1 MDKLIYTIDAA
12 AGIVRLEY
20 QASPDWPEMQE
31 TLERV
36 LADPAHR
43 PGMGI
48 LVDRSHVDTP
58 QTVGYIRQIMAYVR
72 KHQAK
77 FGDARWGLVVRG
89 AGPEGMGKLAQVLG
103 EDIPSMD
110 LELFDNAA
118 EAEAWLRSKPGAR

>member
-1 MDKLIYTIDAA
+1 MDKLTYTIDIPAR
-12 AGIVRLEY
+12 IVRLDY

-31 TLERV
+31 VLERL
-36 LADPAHR
+36 LADPSHR

-48 LVDRSHVDTP
+48 LADRSHVDTP

-72 KHQAK
+72 KHQSQ

-103 EDIPSMD
+103 DGIPTME
-110 LELFDNAA
+110 LELFDNTAD
-118 EAEAWLRSKPGAR
+118 AEAWLRSKPA